1 MNPQEPYWVD
11 QSYPYYELLRILNV
25 YLDVE
30 CYIVD
35 VERPERWH
43 EIRRHRRAA
52 WPVDF
57 DYFFGLRE
65 DRDRY
70 NREQVNKVAQTG
82 KTLVSQYGELAS
94 LFVPVFRDKR
104 VVGILQ
110 SGVFF
115 TASPD
120 RDMILR
126 EWRRLAGLEPW
137 ESNPSFY
144 RYLRCLLE
152 CPWLEGDLLSSY
164 QTVLEAYA
172 AMLSGKITGE
182 EAARVTERLRLTVFS
197 KRLKH
202 LFWLDLLVKN
212 NRNYPPTWGVG
223 KVTPWEFEEM
233 GIGKVPTAILVVRLD
248 ESSGGGRDNLGQT
261 VQVFHFQ
268 REMLQFARTLPDSFL
283 STLDDGSV
291 AVLTAPRAAPG
302 SVQEKL
308 EILDR
313 IDEIAK
319 FVKGRFNSKILV
331 GVDRAGAPGQNLFPV
346 FRRALLALGACD
358 PLNRSTLF
366 YEDIRGNPSVPEPTR
381 YYELARQLIEACVKG
396 SARQIEECR
405 ERYLERIL
413 LHSSGNPEILKLH
426 FLYAFGQMI
435 ESLRRRIQVVS
446 SGLEALYESFERSL
460 QEASS
465 LQEII
470 DLFRDSLTRLVQFAL
485 KPLDVSQDLRMEAAR
500 RYLDENFSENLSL
513 EQVARTNGFS
523 VSVFSRGFKKM
534 VGVGFSAYLQK
545 KRIDH
550 AKTLLLTT
558 ELSVARVSAEC
569 GYNNLSYFFGAF
581 KRFTGKTPLA
591 FRSNSIHKIPGRI

>member
-1 MNPQEPYWVD
+1 MNPHAPNWVD
-11 QSYPYYELLRILNV
+11 QSYPYYELLRILNI

-30 CYIVD
+30 CYIIDVD
-35 VERPERWH
+35 HSERWH

-70 NREQVNKVAQTG
+70 NREKVREVAESG
-82 KTLVSQYGELAS
+82 HVLVSHYGELAS
-94 LFVPVFRDKR
+94 IFVPVLHEGR
-104 VVGILQ
+104 VAGILQ

-115 TASPD
+115 TAPPD
-120 RDMILR
+120 REMMLR
-126 EWRRLAGLEPW
+126 EWRRLAGFEPW
-137 ESNPSFY
+137 ESNPVFY
-144 RYLRCLLE
+144 RYVRCLLE
-152 CPWLEGDLLSSY
+152 CPCLEGELLSSY
-164 QTVLEAYA
+164 QEVLEAYA
-172 AMLSGKITGE
+172 AMLSGKISGAA
-182 EAARVTERLRLTVFS
+182 AARITEKLRLTVFS

-233 GIGKVPTAILVVRLD
+233 GIEKIPTNVLVLRLVGAD
-248 ESSGGGRDNLGQT
+248 GGGRDNLDQM
-261 VQVFHFQ
+261 VQGYHFQ
-268 REMLQFARTLPDSFL
+268 REMMQFTRTLPDSLL
-283 STLDDGSV
+283 STLEDGSV
-291 AVLTAPRAAPG
+291 AVLSAPRAAPG

-319 FVKGRFNSKILV
+319 FVKGRFDSRILT
-331 GVDRAGAPGQNLFPV
+331 GVDRAGAPAQNLFPV

-366 YEDIRGNPSVPEPTR
+366 YEDIRTNPSVSEPTR

-396 SARQIEECR
+396 SVRQIEACR
-405 ERYLERIL
+405 ERYLEKIV
-413 LHSSGNPEILKLH
+413 LHSGGNPEILRLH
-426 FLYAFGQMI
+426 LLYSFGQMI
-435 ESLRRRIQVVS
+435 ESLRRRIQVAP
-446 SGLEALYESFERSL
+446 SGLETLSDTFERNL

-470 DLFRDSLTRLVQFAL
+470 DLFRDSLSHLVRFAL
-485 KPLDVSQDLRMEAAR
+485 RPLDVSQDLRMEAAR
-500 RYLDENFSENLSL
+500 RYLDENFSENLTL

-523 VSVFSRGFKKM
+523 VSVFSRGFKKKT
-534 VGVGFSAYLQK
+534 GVGFSAYLQK

-550 AKTLLLTT
+550 AKHLLLTT

-591 FRSNSIHKIPGRI
+591 FRSNPKLKIPGRI